1 MWRVLSV
8 CLVLALSIQ
17 PLPAESDESETDE
30 PAQEQSSFFGGA
42 RVGYLEVQHVDT
54 GSLNVGF
61 MFGYTFTPVFALEGS
76 IDYHT
81 AEFDLAGRETYAFQ
95 ASAYLYPFDK
105 LKHIQ
110 PYAVG
115 GVGYYLSR
123 YEFEPF
129 LNLDNEKV
137 GDGGFHAGFGID
149 IPVTEE
155 LAGSDDWRITI
166 DVRYLFT
173 QESESADIESDGFL
187 LSVGFKVY
195 L

>member
-1 MWRVLSV
+1 MGKLLSV
-8 CLVLALSIQ
+8 SLVLVLSIQ
-17 PLPAESDESETDE
+17 PLLAEPVEPETHES
-30 PAQEQSSFFGGA
+30 AQDQGGLILGA
-42 RVGYLEVQHVDT
+42 RIGYLEVEHVDS
-54 GSLNVGF
+54 GNLNLGF
-61 MFGYTFTPVFALEGS
+61 MFGYAFTPLFAIEGS
-76 IDYHT
+76 VDYHT
-81 AEFDLAGRETYAFQ
+81 PEFDLAGRETYAFQ
-95 ASAYLYPFDK
+95 ASAYLYPFAR
-105 LKHIQ
+105 LTRLQ

-137 GDGGFHAGFGID
+137 GDGGFHAGFGVD

-187 LSVGFKVY
+187 LSLGFKVS